1 MSSFR
6 RTILLELK
14 SSVTLRSAVLRF
26 IFSQIMRLL
35 KPCTTLTQSRITRC
49 TMIKWRCDTNTF
61 ALAMWI
67 SHSFSKSAEQQNIT
81 QTSDF
86 ILRRGFQNEDST
98 HTHTEFF
105 AMASHRQQI
114 TLSTASENM
123 AKVWLCFLLDFRDT
137 PHKLTASF
145 QHQLT
150 GIFTSDSR
158 QQTKSHGN
166 HLAFFLLPEGEL
178 VICTHAQYRPLP
190 LPLVPWKFKNYWW
203 FPHTLVKTGYA
214 KQQVINTT
222 TVARSLCRYAG
233 KFLSTMN

>member
-1 MSSFR
+1 MKDFPIRSSKDLVWREREYFSSSYLSSYLLYTTVLRTSRLLWVSISGDGERVSSFR

-105 AMASHRQQI
+105 AMASHREQI

-123 AKVWLCFLLDFRDT
+123 AKV
-137 PHKLTASF
+137 
-145 QHQLT
+145 
-150 GIFTSDSR
+150 
-158 QQTKSHGN
+158 
-166 HLAFFLLPEGEL
+166 
-178 VICTHAQYRPLP
+178 
-190 LPLVPWKFKNYWW
+190 
-203 FPHTLVKTGYA
+203 
-214 KQQVINTT
+214 
-222 TVARSLCRYAG
+222 
-233 KFLSTMN
+233 